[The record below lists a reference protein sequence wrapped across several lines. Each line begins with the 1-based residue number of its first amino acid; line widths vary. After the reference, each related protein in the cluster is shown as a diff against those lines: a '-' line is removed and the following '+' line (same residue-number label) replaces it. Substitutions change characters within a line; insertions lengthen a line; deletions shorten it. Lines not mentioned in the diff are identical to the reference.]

1 MLPCADPQVLSGLI
15 GVHVTAVTRLARA
28 AVPAMLA
35 RGSGAII
42 NIASLLAYSGP
53 LPPQPL
59 PHRATYA
66 AAKAFQ
72 VTFTQA
78 LAAELTGT
86 GVQVQACCPGLID
99 TQIPHPR
106 RPATLAA
113 TPLPVMQPDE
123 VASAALAALRL
134 SEVIC
139 IPRLHD
145 PSMIDTITQAQQA
158 LLLTAVSSPLASRY
172 QPA

>member
-1 MLPCADPQVLSGLI
+1 MPPCADPQVLSGLI

-28 AVPAMLA
+28 AVPAMPA

-86 GVQVQACCPGLID
+86 GVQVQARCPGLID
-99 TQIPHPR
+99 TEFHTLAGRDPAPGHAARRSGQRRAGRTAPQRGHLHPR
-106 RPATLAA
+106 P
-113 TPLPVMQPDE
+113 QD
-123 VASAALAALRL
+123 S
-134 SEVIC
+134 
-139 IPRLHD
+139 
-145 PSMIDTITQAQQA
+145 
-158 LLLTAVSSPLASRY
+158 
-172 QPA
+172 